1 VPSLRLPR
9 LSWQSGTSA
18 RDEERGL
25 ARDQEKEGDKDTTEA
40 EWFTPLVVASF
51 AVALLAVV
59 GYALAEDWNI
69 QILALALLI
78 AGGAFVTGGLLGF
91 LFGIPRALTGRAE
104 DDVESGRGYG
114 ANTNLEQISDWLTKI
129 LVGVGLVQ
137 ITTIGRHFGDLIT
150 FLGPALGGDP
160 YGESFAAATLI
171 IFGVSGFL
179 VFYLLTRIDLPP
191 ALAQADRLSVR
202 TLERKLAEVRQT
214 AEEVK
219 QTQREQEERDV
230 LALTLLGRQL
240 TPEPGAPSIKQDE
253 LDEAIAG
260 A

>member
-9 LSWQSGTSA
+9 LSWQSWTPA
-18 RDEERGL
+18 RDEEQGP
-25 ARDQEKEGDKDTTEA
+25 ARDKEKGGDKDATEA
-40 EWFTPLVVASF
+40 EWFTPLVVTSF
-51 AVALLAVV
+51 AAALLAVV

-150 FLGPALGGDP
+150 FLGPALGAIRMERASP
-160 YGESFAAATLI
+160 
-171 IFGVSGFL
+171 
-179 VFYLLTRIDLPP
+179 LPRSP
-191 ALAQADRLSVR
+191 SLA
-202 TLERKLAEVRQT
+202 
-214 AEEVK
+214 
-219 QTQREQEERDV
+219 
-230 LALTLLGRQL
+230 
-240 TPEPGAPSIKQDE
+240 
-253 LDEAIAG
+253 
-260 A
+260 